1 MQPIAALR
9 LIFSLFFNCIKRG
22 NGLKMVCCTNK
33 IKNEVKEMTNFS
45 LTAENG
51 VKSYRKA
58 ISAFSLIVLLPFLL
72 SLINITFAENWKIH
86 FFPAAIILAA
96 IVFGATG
103 GIIAGISGSLY
114 SALFLGN
121 PYILVGNAL
130 FGLLIAVFYK
140 KTDKIVLSV
149 LLAYLCELPWIIL
162 SDYYLAHL
170 SADFIAKLVVV
181 LLLGN
186 FLWATLIQLGIKP
199 IQKLF
204 NTSV

>member
-1 MQPIAALR
+1 MI
-9 LIFSLFFNCIKRG
+9 
-22 NGLKMVCCTNK
+22 
-33 IKNEVKEMTNFS
+33 NFS

-51 VKSYRKA
+51 IKSYRKA
-58 ISAFSLIVLLPFLL
+58 ISAFSLLVLFPLLL

-130 FGLLIAVFYK
+130 FGLLLAVFYK
-140 KTDKIVLSV
+140 KNDKIVPSV
-149 LLAYLCELPWIIL
+149 LLAYLCELPWLIL
-162 SDYYLAHL
+162 TDYYLVHL
-170 SADFIAKLVVV
+170 PLIFIAQLVVV
-181 LLLGN
+181 LFLAN
-186 FLWATLIQLGIKP
+186 VLWAVLINMGLKQIR
-199 IQKLF
+199 KLF
-204 NTSV
+204 

>member
-1 MQPIAALR
+1 
-9 LIFSLFFNCIKRG
+9 
-22 NGLKMVCCTNK
+22 
-33 IKNEVKEMTNFS
+33 MTNIS
-45 LTAENG
+45 LAAENS

-58 ISAFSLIVLLPFLL
+58 ISFFSLVVLLPFLL

-140 KTDKIVLSV
+140 KNDKIVPSV
-149 LLAYLCELPWIIL
+149 LLAYLCELPWLIL
-162 SDYYLAHL
+162 TDYYLVHL
-170 SADFIAKLVVV
+170 SSTFIAKLILV
-181 LLLGN
+181 LFLAN
-186 FLWATLIQLGIKP
+186 VLWAVLINISMKQIR
-199 IQKLF
+199 KL
-204 NTSV
+204 

>member
-1 MQPIAALR
+1 
-9 LIFSLFFNCIKRG
+9 
-22 NGLKMVCCTNK
+22 
-33 IKNEVKEMTNFS
+33 MTIFS

-58 ISAFSLIVLLPFLL
+58 ISAFSFLVLLPFLL
-72 SLINITFAENWKIH
+72 SLINITFAESWKIH
-86 FFPAAIILAA
+86 FFPAAIVLAA

-140 KTDKIVLSV
+140 KSNKIVPSV
-149 LLAYLCELPWIIL
+149 LLAYLCELPWLIL
-162 SDYYLAHL
+162 TDYYLVHL
-170 SADFIAKLVVV
+170 PSVFIAKLVVV
-181 LLLGN
+181 LLLAN
-186 FLWATLIQLGIKP
+186 ILWAVLINISIKQ
-199 IQKLF
+199 IRKLL
-204 NTSV
+204 